1 MGYTEGRSRTHVRTG
16 PSLLRQIASVG
27 GLTMVSRVLG
37 FIRDVLMAPL
47 LGAGPV
53 ADAFFVAFRLPNH
66 FRALFAEGA
75 FNSAFVPLFSGALVK
90 DGRDAAQ
97 LFAERLLSLMVVLQ
111 LVLLAVFLAVMPWFM
126 HVFAPGFAGEP
137 AKFDLAVE
145 FTRITFPY
153 LLFITLVSLQGAML
167 NSLNRFGAA
176 AAAPI
181 LMNLCLVGALL
192 GLTPLLPTPGHALS
206 WGVLAS
212 GLVQF
217 LYLAR
222 ETARAG
228 MPLALRLPRLTPDV
242 RRFLRVLGPAA
253 LGAGLT
259 QISLFM
265 DTLIASMLPTGSV
278 SYLYYA
284 DRLNQ
289 LPLGVIGVAVGTV
302 LLPRLSRQLRSGD
315 AAGASDSQN
324 RAIEITLVLTL
335 PAVAA
340 FLTIALPMIEGLFR
354 RGAFTDQDARA
365 TAAVLQAYACGL
377 PAFVLIR
384 NLVPG
389 FYAREDTATP
399 VKVAVVAVAANVAL
413 KLVLMG
419 PLGAAGLAV
428 ATSVSAWVNCL
439 LLAAIL
445 KRRGH
450 LSADAG
456 LKRSLPRML
465 LASGGMAAVLLA
477 AERWLA
483 PPVERL
489 VPLAGEVAGLV
500 LLVGL
505 GLLSYAA
512 LVAATGLM
520 RPADLRRMLR
530 RA

>member
-1 MGYTEGRSRTHVRTG
+1 M
-16 PSLLRQIASVG
+16 LRQIASVS
-27 GLTMVSRVLG
+27 GLTMVSRILG

-75 FNSAFVPLFSGALVK
+75 FNAAFVPLFSGTLVR
-90 DGRDAAQ
+90 DGRDAARH
-97 LFAERLLSLMVVLQ
+97 FAERLLSLMLIVQ
-111 LVLLAVFLAVMPWFM
+111 FALLALFLAIMPLFM
-126 HVFAPGFAGEP
+126 HVFAPGFADEP

-167 NSLNRFGAA
+167 NSLNRFAAA

-206 WGVLAS
+206 WGVFLA

-228 MPLALRLPRLTPDV
+228 MPLGLRMPGLTPDI
-242 RRFLRVLGPAA
+242 RRFLKVLGPAA

-265 DTLIASMLPTGSV
+265 DTLIASMLPTGTV

-315 AAGASDSQN
+315 VAGASYSQN
-324 RAIEITLVLTL
+324 RAIEITLILTL

-340 FLTIALPMIEGLFR
+340 FLSIALPLIEGLFR
-354 RGAFTDQDARA
+354 RGAFTDADARA

-399 VKVAVVAVAANVAL
+399 VRIAVAAVAANVAL
-413 KLVLMG
+413 KLALMG
-419 PLGAAGLAV
+419 PLGAMGLAL

-439 LLAAIL
+439 LLAL
-445 KRRGH
+445 VLQRRGH

-456 LKRSLPRML
+456 LRRSLPRML
-465 LASGGMAAVLLA
+465 LASAGMAAVLLA
-477 AERWLA
+477 AERWLTA
-483 PPVERL
+483 PVEGM
-489 VPLAGEVAGLV
+489 VPLLGEVAGLA
-500 LLVGL
+500 LLIAL
-505 GLLSYAA
+505 GLFSYLA
-512 LVAATGLM
+512 LVAATGVM
-520 RPADLRRMLR
+520 RPSDLRRLLR